1 MAELMNY
8 LNRKLITAIN
18 QLKTAAASQRLT
30 LAQTNSKLD
39 GKYLKSVRLYTD
51 PEHKGRPNLA
61 VWTGHTLADIEQKL
75 SEHINNTKPS
85 ESI

>member
-18 QLKTAAASQRLT
+18 QLKTAAASQGLT
-30 LAQTNSKLD
+30 LAQTNSKLN
-39 GKYLKSVRLYTD
+39 GNYLKAVRLYTD
-51 PEHKGRPNLA
+51 PNHKRKTKLA

-75 SEHINNTKPS
+75 SEHIKN
-85 ESI
+85 

>member
-1 MAELMNY
+1 MNY

-18 QLKTAAASQRLT
+18 QLKTAAASQGLT

-51 PEHKGRPNLA
+51 PEHKGRPKLA

-75 SEHINNTKPS
+75 SEHIKN
-85 ESI
+85 